1 MSNYDNSKGELALRG
16 TFFIWCTR
24 ALGPLVEHEVPLE
37 SRKVYC
43 MSRARQEKIFENVP
57 GHTRVKKVVCQLAHL
72 FGFEPEL
79 KHAKT
84 VIVSL
89 RNK

>member
-1 MSNYDNSKGELALRG
+1 
-16 TFFIWCTR
+16 
-24 ALGPLVEHEVPLE
+24 
-37 SRKVYC
+37 

-57 GHTRVKKVVCQLAHL
+57 GHTRVKKVNCQLAHL

-84 VIVSL
+84 VIEFLCGINDLAGYGKTSTAPRSTNFVFNSL
-89 RNK
+89 TSNIDQEHLLAL